1 MKVDK
6 LIDILCLNRN
16 TNVVVDHNGCKEI
29 DSVAWIEDSDILFFT
44 VLDGEKL
51 DTAKKLLPFIT
62 QYDLSNDCKIFIEID
77 EKLFDFEV
85 VMDYSKNI
93 IHLAIK

>member
-16 TNVVVDHNGCKEI
+16 TNVVVDHNGYKEI

-44 VLDGEKL
+44 MSDGEKL
-51 DTAKKLLPFIT
+51 DTAKKLLHFIT
-62 QYDLSNDCKIFIEID
+62 Q
-77 EKLFDFEV
+77 
-85 VMDYSKNI
+85 
-93 IHLAIK
+93 